1 MNLSMRL
8 CLLSVRVTVS
18 VVVLV
23 SMTVRVSVAMSMVVP
38 MIIIVIM
45 IAVGTMLVLM
55 SVVMIMIVIM
65 VVIAVRA
72 VFMSSSMTV
81 TVTMAMPMSMSVSV
95 SVTVSVSVIFVVVVA
110 ARSML
115 VRTEDLHRSSRQ
127 MLSCRPESMEL
138 LSHLLSL
145 ETLLVVGI
153 DGEGLVAIS
162 DGRIDHAQLT
172 AGFSPLQANLGSVA
186 VINQQILVTN
196 RSKLDGERVPERE

>member
-1 MNLSMRL
+1 
-8 CLLSVRVTVS
+8 
-18 VVVLV
+18 
-23 SMTVRVSVAMSMVVP
+23 

-81 TVTMAMPMSMSVSV
+81 TVTMAMPMSMS
-95 SVTVSVSVIFVVVVA
+95 VSVSVIFVVVVA